1 MMKHY
6 RMTATE
12 VISWMRICRPGCVIG
27 PQQQFLQDLEPIMW
41 QEGDMMRIEK
51 GICLPVEETGTK
63 KKRITTP
70 QSSRLKMD
78 YPETQAVVT
87 PDATSGR
94 PGQAEGLLASRRQ
107 RLMAASS
114 NSKGK
119 GAAAPVPITP
129 DSVSGKAAPRF
140 STKTPGGSRAES

>member
-1 MMKHY
+1 
-6 RMTATE
+6 
-12 VISWMRICRPGCVIG
+12 
-27 PQQQFLQDLEPIMW
+27 
-41 QEGDMMRIEK
+41 MRIEK
-51 GICLPVEETGTK
+51 GISLPVEATGSK
-63 KKRITTP
+63 QKRTTTTTTP
-70 QSSRLKMD
+70 SSKVKKD
-78 YPETQAVVT
+78 YPEPQSVT